1 MARYGE
7 RITVLSIDGG
17 GVREIIP
24 GTILSFLE
32 SKSWMDQKLDFDII
46 AGSSTGGLIATMLIA
61 PNQHGRPLYAAK
73 DIIPFYKKAMSQYL
87 STAQAKMDPGFDA
100 LLSDICIGTSSA
112 PVYFPA
118 HLFKT
123 KDCHGNDREFNLID
137 GGIAVL
143 PSQKGNTMQPN
154 GDSLVGSIKM
164 ENALWLMLLHLS
176 LLFSTAGHINNY
188 LRIQDDNLSGDASS
202 TDKAT
207 KKVNLETCINEA
219 VENEGTN
226 EQSLIRFAKLHSQEK
241 KLRTKRMEEKNV
253 FGNGHA

>member
-17 GVREIIP
+17 GLRGIIP

-32 SKSWMDQKLDFDII
+32 SK
-46 AGSSTGGLIATMLIA
+46 
-61 PNQHGRPLYAAK
+61 
-73 DIIPFYKKAMSQYL
+73 YL
-87 STAQAKMDPGFDA
+87 
-100 LLSDICIGTSSA
+100 DICIGTSSA

-137 GGIAVL
+137 GGIAANNPALLAMRPTGAKANLLPANVL
-143 PSQKGNTMQPN
+143 DYGKY
-154 GDSLVGSIKM
+154 LVLSVGTGTSKSERKYDAIRAAKWG
-164 ENALWLMLLHLS
+164 LISWLYKDGKCPL
-176 LLFSTAGHINNY
+176 N
-188 LRIQDDNLSGDASS
+188 DNLSGDASS

-207 KKVNLETCINEA
+207 KKCTENLVKIGNNILQKPISKMNLETCINEA

-226 EQSLIRFAKLHSQEK
+226 EQALIRFAKLLLQER

-253 FGNGHA
+253 FGLMCHGLRVLLKLRAALDNLLTNLSRSCKLK